1 MAKVQ
6 NLLSKKLLAAAGVVS
21 ILLGASLVTVIPAH
35 AHEGHHAPVK
45 LKSKYGGM
53 VKGGKALDLE
63 YRVQHGDLKV
73 WPRAHEGESLK
84 DVKVSATVTPPRG
97 KPQAL
102 ALSYD
107 AAAGLA
113 IAKLDFGKVHRLAI
127 EIKLEAQA
135 EIQGQVTSIKETFKF
150 QAEK

>member
-1 MAKVQ
+1 MSQNQSPTFKV
-6 NLLSKKLLAAAGVVS
+6 LLAAACTVAA
-21 ILLGASLVTVIPAH
+21 LLGASLFSITSAH
-35 AHEGHHAPVK
+35 AHEGHSAPVK

-53 VKGGKALDLE
+53 VKAGKALDLE

-73 WPRAHEGESLK
+73 WPRAHEGEALK

-97 KPQAL
+97 KAQAL
-102 ALSYD
+102 SLSYD
-107 AAAGLA
+107 ATAGLA
-113 IAKLDFGKVHRLAI
+113 IAKLDFGKAHRLAI

-135 EIQGQVTSIKETFKF
+135 EVQGQLTPIKETFKF

>member
-1 MAKVQ
+1 MSQIQ
-6 NLLSKKLLAAAGVVS
+6 NPLIKKWLVAMGIVS
-21 ILLGASLVTVIPAH
+21 ILLGASLLSTAPVH

-73 WPRAHEGESLK
+73 WPRAHEGETLK

-107 AAAGLA
+107 ASAGLA
-113 IAKLDFGKVHRLAI
+113 IAKLDFGKSHRLAI

-135 EIQGQVTSIKETFKF
+135 EVQGQVASIKETFKF